1 LWRFLA
7 KIQSK
12 LVQNSPFGPVLIEFS
27 SCGLFGVKRSTVRYP
42 GRISELLEYCS
53 LPVPTACSLSIHCI
67 HAYLFTAYSIH
78 GRFHSLPVYSPLGP
92 AGDSFYARREALN
105 ESSQGVDADSVHM
118 VRSDVRYCCADHEGV
133 EKQIMIMHPPLILHS
148 YIHLHPPFI
157 LHSSTI
163 HPPLNMY
170 PLGEAICG
178 WKRVSWS
185 SKVMVVSLT

>member
-1 LWRFLA
+1 
-7 KIQSK
+7 
-12 LVQNSPFGPVLIEFS
+12 
-27 SCGLFGVKRSTVRYP
+27 VKRSTVRYP

-148 YIHLHPPFI
+148 CIHLQPPFI
-157 LHSSTI
+157 LHSSSI

-170 PLGEAICG
+170 PLGGHLWLEKG
-178 WKRVSWS
+178 KLELKGDGRVTYL
-185 SKVMVVSLT
+185 KEIRACTADAVIEYTVHQ